1 MVDFASSL
9 PIRTESAGDVI
20 VQVSDST
27 IPSQRLL
34 VNADG
39 SINTNATLTATDLD
53 IRDLAFATDK
63 VDVTGSSV
71 TITATDLD
79 IRDLSHSQ
87 DSIKIG
93 DGTDLLAINSDGS
106 INIKIVDKSP
116 GNEVIDYN
124 TNNALAAHATGVHTY
139 TSTGN
144 FYLTHIEASGSDKMK
159 ITINVNGSP
168 KFVQFN
174 STASPNMSLKLDQP
188 ILVTTGQTVTIERL
202 NRENQPQDVY
212 STIMGY
218 YA

>member
-1 MVDFASSL
+1 MADFASSL

-39 SINTNATLTATDLD
+39 SINTNSEVTATDLD
-53 IRDLAFATDK
+53 IRDLSFATDK
-63 VDVTGSSV
+63 VDVSGSSI

-79 IRDLSHSQ
+79 IRDLSHTQ

-93 DGTDLLAINSDGS
+93 DGTEFLAVNTDDS
-106 INIKIVDKSP
+106 INVKVVDKSP
-116 GNEVIDYN
+116 GTEVVDYD
-124 TNNALAAHATGVHTY
+124 TNSALAANATGTHTY
-139 TSTGN
+139 TSTGD
-144 FYLTHIEASGSDKMK
+144 FFLTHIEASGSGKMK
-159 ITINVNGSP
+159 IVINVNGVS

-174 STASPNMSLKLDQP
+174 STSNPNMSIKLEHP
-188 ILVTTGQTVTIERL
+188 ILVLSGQTVTIDRL